1 MGLTRCALATLPC
14 AALAG
19 PLLAAVMWVDKR
31 GHWHALVHKM
41 FDPKG
46 QGPLGSWSGGHLYS
60 VSGTQWEP
68 LQRAYNT
75 TFSLLGGESVTM
87 QRRERPKLL
96 ADPITGVWRWLYN
109 GVISADGKDVYSA
122 VAELGG

>member
-1 MGLTRCALATLPC
+1 MLTVHVRVTVVD
-14 AALAG
+14 
-19 PLLAAVMWVDKR
+19 AVMWIDKR

-41 FDPKG
+41 FDPPG

-60 VSGTQWEP
+60 IDGTKWEP

-75 TFSLLGGESVTM
+75 TFFLAGGDSVTM

-96 ADPITGVWRWLYN
+96 ADPNTGVWKWLYN

-122 VAELGG
+122 VAGLG